1 VPSNQSR
8 DFAATSG
15 TGSGS
20 TGEYFATAPGLSP
33 CVQREVKVVRHLRS
47 GCFGTDVDS
56 HPHGIQEHAASAS
69 AQTPAPTHGQK
80 YIGSVSAAAEIDLAT
95 RIDVLDQRIALLTA
109 DIRMFVGE
117 LKIQAM
123 ADLIEA
129 LIERQQLIERRLRP
143 LDEWMMKRNASPFNF
158 ELEPEDSPEAMCS
171 PFI

>member
-1 VPSNQSR
+1 MTSTYRMLTS
-8 DFAATSG
+8 AAVALT
-15 TGSGS
+15 
-20 TGEYFATAPGLSP
+20 LS
-33 CVQREVKVVRHLRS
+33 V
-47 GCFGTDVDS
+47 
-56 HPHGIQEHAASAS
+56 ASAS

-129 LIERQQLIERRLRP
+129 VIERQQLIERRMRP
-143 LDEWMMKRNASPFNF
+143 LDEWMMKRNTSHLDF
-158 ELEPEDSPEAMCS
+158 ELETPEDSPEAMCS

>member
-1 VPSNQSR
+1 MLTLIR
-8 DFAATSG
+8 
-15 TGSGS
+15 
-20 TGEYFATAPGLSP
+20 TAPKSMQLSRTEP
-33 CVQREVKVVRHLRS
+33 VMTSTYRMLTSAAVALTLSV
-47 GCFGTDVDS
+47 
-56 HPHGIQEHAASAS
+56 ASAS

-129 LIERQQLIERRLRP
+129 LIERQQLIERRMRP
-143 LDEWMMKRNASPFNF
+143 LDEWMMKRNTSHLDF
-158 ELEPEDSPEAMCS
+158 ELETPEDSPEAMCS